1 MADERFVL
9 KHEFERAKGNI
20 HRRINDV
27 DSKHDEKHS
36 DLKLLLHTFIEQQ
49 RPLGTTL
56 RSIDGEVKKLNETM
70 DGYGKRV
77 TDIEYNYKDHN
88 RRIKSIEDGQ
98 REKQGANVRIIVAL
112 IGAVATLGAS
122 AFGLAQLFF

>member
-1 MADERFVL
+1 MDGERYVL
-9 KHEFERAKGNI
+9 KHELEKAKGNI

-49 RPLGTTL
+49 KPLSTTL
-56 RSIDGEVKKLNETM
+56 TSIDGEVKKLNETM
-70 DGYGKRV
+70 DSYGKRV

-88 RRIKSIEDGQ
+88 RRIKGIEDGQ
-98 REKQGANVRIIVAL
+98 REKHGANIKIIVAL